1 MRANDLAEETPN
13 FVVWCFGGKRKIVDF
28 PPPVIRIVCATYTRG
43 SSSGTERAFIFFE
56 NTKINSA
63 NITIAHPISNPI

>member
-28 PPPVIRIVCATYTRG
+28 FPPVIRIVCATYTRG
-43 SSSGTERAFIFFE
+43 SSSGTERAFIFF
-56 NTKINSA
+56 
-63 NITIAHPISNPI
+63 

>member
-28 PPPVIRIVCATYTRG
+28 FPLGNTNCLCYLYTW
-43 SSSGTERAFIFFE
+43 
-56 NTKINSA
+56 K
-63 NITIAHPISNPI
+63 